1 MEHEA
6 KGLYCFGVCYSCV
19 LKKMLGV
26 PKKGGWFLLFAN
38 TSVARQGGRAGL
50 PNCLSFSQNVGSGD
64 LRSAK

>member
-1 MEHEA
+1 
-6 KGLYCFGVCYSCV
+6 
-19 LKKMLGV
+19 LKKTLGV
-26 PKKGGWFLLFAN
+26 PKKEGRFLLFAN